1 MKKLKDIQI
10 WYIKRY
16 RYELHKNIDMQPFE
30 KVEGRRVLWSI
41 SLNRGSMKIV
51 GDESTEISD
60 GIYWTIIDQL
70 KMIMGLNY
78 YK

>member
-1 MKKLKDIQI
+1 MKKLKDIKV

-16 RYELHKNIDMQPFE
+16 RYELHKNLFMQPFE
-30 KVEGRRVLWSI
+30 KVERRRVLWSV

-60 GIYWTIIDQL
+60 GLYWTIIDQL
-70 KMIMGLNY
+70 KEIMGLNY